1 MPKTKA
7 LVLFSGGLDSILA
20 VKMLQEQKIA
30 VTALCFTSNFYDAK
44 KAKESA
50 KKLDVDLKIA
60 DIQTEMLALVKN
72 PFSGYGKNLNPCID
86 CHSLMIKKAGEI
98 AKSEGFDFVA
108 TGEVLGQRPFSQNK
122 KALEKVKDL
131 SGVEVVRP
139 LCAKLLDE
147 TKIEKNK
154 ILTRG
159 LLGRIQ
165 GRTRE
170 GQIELARKYKL
181 KDYPLPAGGC
191 LLTDSGFSERL
202 GKMLEYWPECE
213 CADIEL
219 LKHGRVFW
227 ANYLLGKKENKKILI
242 IVGRN
247 KENNEDLKR
256 LAKKGDFMVELRDIN
271 GPATLIRLKGNSGNL
286 GFQNLRINI
295 PNKLNLAKINLDFR
309 DDLENII
316 KIAGKLT
323 GIYAIKAR
331 GREVDIII
339 KKII

>member
-20 VKMLQEQKIA
+20 VKMLQAQKIA
-30 VTALCFTSNFYDAK
+30 ITAVCFESNFYDAK
-44 KAKESA
+44 KAKEEA
-50 KKLDVDLKIA
+50 KKLDIDLKVV
-60 DIQTEMLALVKN
+60 DIQKEMLALVKN

-86 CHSLMIKKAGEI
+86 CHSLMIKKAGAI
-98 AKSEGFDFVA
+98 AKSDGFDFVA

-122 KALEKVKDL
+122 QALEKVKDL
-131 SGVEVVRP
+131 SGVEVLRP
-139 LCAKLLDE
+139 LSAKLLNE
-147 TKIEKNK
+147 TEIEKNK
-154 ILTRG
+154 ILIRG

-202 GKMLEYWPECE
+202 GKMLEYWTECE
-213 CADIEL
+213 CKDVAL
-219 LKHGRVFW
+219 LKYGRVFW
-227 ANYLLGKKENKKILI
+227 ANYLSKKENQKILI

-247 KENNEDLKR
+247 KDDNEALKR
-256 LAKKGDFMVELRDIN
+256 LAKQGDFMVELKDIN
-271 GPATLIRLKGNSGNL
+271 GPVTLIRLKGNL
-286 GFQNLRINI
+286 GSLDFQNLKISI
-295 PNKLNLAKINLDFR
+295 PDKLNLAKINLDICNN
-309 DDLENII
+309 LNNII

>member
-20 VKMLQEQKIA
+20 VKMLQAQKIA
-30 VTALCFTSNFYDAK
+30 VTAVCFTSNFYDAK
-44 KAKESA
+44 KAKEEA
-50 KKLDVDLKIA
+50 KKLDIDLKAI
-60 DIQTEMLALVKN
+60 DIQKEMLALVKN

-86 CHSLMIKKAGEI
+86 CHSLMIKKAGEV
-98 AKSEGFDFVA
+98 AKKQGFDFVA

-122 KALEKVKDL
+122 QALEKVQDL
-131 SGVEVVRP
+131 SGVEVLRP
-139 LCAKLLDE
+139 LSAKLLDE
-147 TKIEKNK
+147 TEIEKNR
-154 ILTRG
+154 ILIRG

-170 GQIELARKYKL
+170 TQIELARKYKL

-202 GKMLEYWPECE
+202 GKMLEYWTECE
-213 CADIEL
+213 CKDVAL
-219 LKHGRVFW
+219 LKYGRVFW
-227 ANYLLGKKENKKILI
+227 VNYLSDKKEKKKILI

-247 KENNEDLKR
+247 KDDNEALKR
-256 LAKKGDFMVELRDIN
+256 LAKQGDFMVELKDIN
-271 GPATLIRLKGNSGNL
+271 GPITLIRLKENL
-286 GFQNLRINI
+286 EEFDFQDLKISI
-295 PNKLNLAKINLDFR
+295 PNKLNLAKINLDICNN
-309 DDLENII
+309 LNNII
-316 KIAGKLT
+316 KIAGKLA
-323 GIYAIKAR
+323 GIYATKAR